1 MPSLRK
7 FINKIT
13 CVEEFYRNYIINRN
27 KQIPFVA
34 FIIFLLTILICRLIV
49 IWIEAGRPFL
59 NFFRV
64 SDYHVH
70 HFYLGIFLVV
80 LSNWF
85 LLFQNNKRYSKEIKI
100 FSSIFFG
107 VGLGLIT
114 DEFGL
119 LLTMEFD
126 IKGDYWVPH
135 SYYLMSIISAIF
147 LYTLIFPLR
156 KKKINKKPAAE

>member
-1 MPSLRK
+1 MIRLIK
-7 FINKIT
+7 KLTDVGWELYEI
-13 CVEEFYRNYIINRN
+13 YIIKRG
-27 KQIPFVA
+27 KQLSFIS
-34 FIIFLLTILICRLIV
+34 FIIFLLTIFICRCIV

-64 SDYHVH
+64 SDYHIH
-70 HFYLGIFLVV
+70 HFYLGIFLII

-85 LLFQNNKRYSKEIKI
+85 LLLRSKKRYIEKVKVS
-100 FSSIFFG
+100 SSILFG

-126 IKGDYWVPH
+126 IKGDYWAPH
-135 SYYLMSIISAIF
+135 SYYLMGIISGIF
-147 LYTLIFPLR
+147 LYNIIFPR
-156 KKKINKKPAAE
+156 YKQ

>member
-1 MPSLRK
+1 MRK
-7 FINKIT
+7 INLTVLIKKIINHSKRI
-13 CVEEFYRNYIINRN
+13 YNIYIIKRN
-27 KQIPFVA
+27 KKFPFIA
-34 FIIFLLTILICRLIV
+34 FVIFLLTILLSRCIV
-49 IWIEAGRPFL
+49 MWIEAGRPFL

-70 HFYLGIFLVV
+70 HFYLGIFLLA

-85 LLFQNNKRYSKEIKI
+85 FLFWNREGYIEEIKMFNVI
-100 FSSIFFG
+100 IFG

-126 IKGDYWVPH
+126 IKGEYWAPH
-135 SYYLMSIISAIF
+135 SYYLMGILSGIF
-147 LYTLIFPLR
+147 LYTII
-156 KKKINKKPAAE
+156 KKSPSS

>member
-1 MPSLRK
+1 LIRLIK
-7 FINKIT
+7 KLTDVGWELYEI
-13 CVEEFYRNYIINRN
+13 YIIKRG
-27 KQIPFVA
+27 KQLSFIS
-34 FIIFLLTILICRLIV
+34 FIIFLLTIFICRCIV

-64 SDYHVH
+64 SDYHIH
-70 HFYLGIFLVV
+70 HFYLGIFLII

-85 LLFQNNKRYSKEIKI
+85 LLLRSKKRYIEKVKVS
-100 FSSIFFG
+100 SSILFG

-126 IKGDYWVPH
+126 IKGDYWAPH
-135 SYYLMSIISAIF
+135 SYYLMGIISGIF
-147 LYTLIFPLR
+147 LYNIIFPR
-156 KKKINKKPAAE
+156 YKQ

>member
-1 MPSLRK
+1 LISLIK
-7 FINKIT
+7 KVANLGWGLYEI
-13 CVEEFYRNYIINRN
+13 YIIKRD
-27 KQIPFVA
+27 KQFSFIA
-34 FIIFLLTILICRLIV
+34 FIIFLLTILISRCIV

-64 SDYHVH
+64 SDYHIH
-70 HFYLGIFLVV
+70 HFYLGIFLII

-85 LLFQNNKRYSKEIKI
+85 LLLWNKKGYIEEIKI
-100 FSSIFFG
+100 SSSILFG

-126 IKGDYWVPH
+126 IKGDYWAPH
-135 SYYLMSIISAIF
+135 SYYLMGILSAVFLCSII
-147 LYTLIFPLR
+147 FPQH
-156 KKKINKKPAAE
+156 KG